1 MFNVYHFLKQNQNTI
16 QYNTIQYNTQHFK
29 KISLSRREEEEEVAI
44 LLIKAITYKIISEEL
59 YISIPTVKTNTRA
72 IYKNVA

>member
-1 MFNVYHFLKQNQNTI
+1 MFNVYHFLKQK
-16 QYNTIQYNTQHFK
+16 YNTIQYNTQHFK

-59 YISIPTVKTNTRA
+59 YISIPTVKTNTSA

>member
-1 MFNVYHFLKQNQNTI
+1 MFNVYHFLKQK
-16 QYNTIQYNTQHFK
+16 YNTIQYNTQHFK
-29 KISLSRREEEEEVAI
+29 KISLSRREEEEEEVAI

-59 YISIPTVKTNTRA
+59 YISIPTVKTNTSA

>member
-1 MFNVYHFLKQNQNTI
+1 MFISLFKTKI

-59 YISIPTVKTNTRA
+59 YISIPTVKTNTSA